1 MSYPVRCPHC
11 RGLSQVGPTAVGR
24 TVACPTCGATFR
36 ATPLPLPPVAR
47 PLADPEPLVPDVGLD
62 GVLLGLA
69 LLPVGIPLL
78 WLIARV
84 ALRAEPVFSA
94 AAPLAVGVGVSGLA
108 LGVGLV
114 RRWGHP
120 ARVRAVLL
128 LAVAGYLTGAG
139 LFVVRKEWVA
149 AARKLFGPAKID
161 FREWPPRQGPAVPYK
176 AQVPGGKATPA
187 AAGPVDGWG
196 LRTFTAAAGQPDDTR
211 GVWAVRYT
219 LADGVPPVGAGGDD
233 AWFAAVREAVV
244 TASGGEVTAEKPV
257 AVSGKPARELWL
269 TLPDRLT
276 HRVVRLVRADDRL
289 VYAAAE
295 GLFLAA
301 DREEVTT
308 FLAGLRVK

>member
-11 RGLSQVGPTAVGR
+11 RGLSQVSAAAVGR
-24 TVACPTCGATFR
+24 TVACPNCGDTFR
-36 ATPLPLPPVAR
+36 AAPLPPPPVAR
-47 PLADPEPLVPDVGLD
+47 PLADPEPLVPDAGLD

-78 WLIARV
+78 WLVARF

-94 AAPLAVGVGVSGLA
+94 AAPLAVGLGVSGLA
-108 LGVGLV
+108 VGVGLV

-128 LAVAGYLTGAG
+128 LAVAGYLVGGG
-139 LFVVRKEWVA
+139 LFVVRKEWA
-149 AARKLFGPAKID
+149 AATRRLFGPAEIK
-161 FREWPPRQGPAVPYK
+161 FRKLDVRNLPYE
-176 AQVPGGKATPA
+176 AQVPDGKATPTD
-187 AAGPVDGWG
+187 AGPVDGWG
-196 LRTFTAAAGQPDDTR
+196 LRTFTAAAGTPDDKR

-219 LADGVPPVGAGGDD
+219 LADGVPPVGPGGDD

-257 AVSGKPARELWL
+257 TVSDKPARELWL

-301 DREEVTT
+301 DREEVTK